1 MKIPTPDV
9 TTGQAGT
16 RTYLL
21 VQRYDRTD
29 VGGRWRRLFAI
40 HDRIRLRYHTL
51 KLRALIWVLRRQ
63 RAVDYRS
70 IYRENEK
77 QMETIPKKRLRRI
90 GIRNDISLTIKPSS
104 IIIPIA
110 PTVLLRRPPRL

>member
-1 MKIPTPDV
+1 MIIPTPDV
-9 TTGQAGT
+9 TTGQAGK

-70 IYRENEK
+70 TDN
-77 QMETIPKKRLRRI
+77 
-90 GIRNDISLTIKPSS
+90 
-104 IIIPIA
+104 
-110 PTVLLRRPPRL
+110 

>member
-1 MKIPTPDV
+1 MS
-9 TTGQAGT
+9 AA
-16 RTYLL
+16 
-21 VQRYDRTD
+21 
-29 VGGRWRRLFAI
+29 VGRRLFAI

-70 IYRENEK
+70 IYREKEK

-110 PTVLLRRPPRL
+110 AYGSLAASAAVIICLSIQMFKDVLGKLA